1 MGLLLPRI
9 FYDCLQLPFGLSTA
23 HLCPC
28 KILFHLTA
36 LPIPTLKAFSFKLA
50 VLFFFFFLS
59 IKILTFKEDTL
70 VLTGQISPAFTL
82 ALVPDSIPL
91 KTCSSLAWPPS
102 TRTSPQAAHLPC
114 RLTAVCSPSCRGAS
128 LAACACRPGNS
139 ILLGVSS
146 LLVRTPNTFLGNL
159 PRFCQWR
166 CSRNCICFVSGD
178 AAGTKLNVF
187 FPLLHTLFLGLVISA
202 HNFTLPRFPRL
213 GITQLSVFLR
223 CLLFYKNSH
232 FVSFCFQIPVMLS
245 LSYISNQPSWFTFY
259 LFIFWPRLHPCAH
272 WNLWG
277 THQN

>member
-114 RLTAVCSPSCRGAS
+114 RLTAVRSPSCWGAS

-166 CSRNCICFVSGD
+166 CSRNKIERIFSS
-178 AAGTKLNVF
+178 AAHFISRFGYFCSQFYSSPVPQTGNYPAISF
-187 FPLLHTLFLGLVISA
+187 SPLPS
-202 HNFTLPRFPRL
+202 
-213 GITQLSVFLR
+213 
-223 CLLFYKNSH
+223 LLQKQ
-232 FVSFCFQIPVMLS
+232 SFCIILLP
-245 LSYISNQPSWFTFY
+245 NPSDAFFILY
-259 LFIFWPRLHPCAH
+259 L
-272 WNLWG
+272 
-277 THQN
+277 